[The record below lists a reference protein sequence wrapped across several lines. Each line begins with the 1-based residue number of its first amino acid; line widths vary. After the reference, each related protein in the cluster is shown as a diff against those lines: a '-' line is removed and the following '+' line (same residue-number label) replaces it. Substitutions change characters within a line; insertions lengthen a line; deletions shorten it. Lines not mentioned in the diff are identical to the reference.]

1 LLIGHTSLPGAAET
15 AQAVLVAVLPGDP
28 SSTVSSIIF
37 STPDN
42 RDDSKSIFEL
52 PAPVVNRG
60 GIVNPKYEYRA
71 LLACDIAGSAGRGE
85 QRLQEIRGVLRS
97 ALLDAMGIADLDARD
112 FAYADTGDGCQ
123 LVAPAGLPKARL
135 LFPLLPEL
143 SYRIR
148 EHNRHAGADTRLRV
162 RAALHAGDIRLD
174 PDGTVS
180 GAPFEA
186 LARLLDS
193 APLRHA
199 TLAGTSGTQV
209 TAILSHHYYE
219 ETVGH
224 GYEGLEADAFTAA
237 DVRVKEYAAR
247 AWLWYPGSPVGP
259 HVDSGREADSGSGE
273 PPAQPEPRAVE
284 QLVRATGNGTVFAVH
299 RGDQYIRHNDRG

>member
-1 LLIGHTSLPGAAET
+1 M
-15 AQAVLVAVLPGDP
+15 
-28 SSTVSSIIF
+28 
-37 STPDN
+37 
-42 RDDSKSIFEL
+42 
-52 PAPVVNRG
+52 
-60 GIVNPKYEYRA
+60 NPRYEYRA

-85 QRLQEIRGVLRS
+85 QRLQKIRRVLRS
-97 ALLDAMGIADLDARD
+97 ALVDALGSADLDAPD
-112 FAYADTGDGCQ
+112 FAYVDTGDGCQ
-123 LVAPAGLPKARL
+123 LVAPAALPKARL

-143 SYRIR
+143 GSRIR
-148 EHNRHAGADTRLRV
+148 EHNRHADADTWLRV
-162 RAALHAGDIRLD
+162 RAAVHAGEIRLD

-199 TLAGTSGTQV
+199 TLAGTSGTPV
-209 TAILSHHYYE
+209 AAILSHHFYE

-237 DVRVKEYAAR
+237 DVRAKEYAAR

-259 HVDSGREADSGSGE
+259 RVDSGRDSGFGE
-273 PPAQPEPRAVE
+273 RPAEPAPRTAE

-299 RGDQYIRHNDRG
+299 RGDQYVRHNDRG

>member
-1 LLIGHTSLPGAAET
+1 M
-15 AQAVLVAVLPGDP
+15 
-28 SSTVSSIIF
+28 
-37 STPDN
+37 
-42 RDDSKSIFEL
+42 
-52 PAPVVNRG
+52 
-60 GIVNPKYEYRA
+60 NPRYEYRA

-85 QRLQEIRGVLRS
+85 QRLQEIRHVLRA
-97 ALLDAMGIADLDARD
+97 ALSDALGVADLDVRD
-112 FAYADTGDGCQ
+112 FGYADTGDGCR
-123 LVAPAGLPKARL
+123 LVAPAALPKARL

-143 SYRIR
+143 GTRIR
-148 EHNRHAGADTRLRV
+148 EHNGHAGAATRLRV
-162 RAALHAGDIRLD
+162 RAAVHAGEIRLD

-193 APLRHA
+193 TPLRHA
-199 TLAGTSGTQV
+199 TSAGTDGTPLA
-209 TAILSHHYYE
+209 AILSQHFYE

-259 HVDSGREADSGSGE
+259 QFGSGLAAGSGE
-273 PPAQPEPRAVE
+273 QPAQPEPRTAD
-284 QLVRATGNGTVFAVH
+284 QLVQATGSGTVFAVY
-299 RGDQYIRHNDRG
+299 RGDQHIRHNARG

>member
-1 LLIGHTSLPGAAET
+1 M
-15 AQAVLVAVLPGDP
+15 
-28 SSTVSSIIF
+28 
-37 STPDN
+37 
-42 RDDSKSIFEL
+42 
-52 PAPVVNRG
+52 
-60 GIVNPKYEYRA
+60 NPRYEHRA

-85 QRLQEIRGVLRS
+85 RRLQEIRRVLRS
-97 ALLDAMGIADLDARD
+97 ALSDALGIADLNARD
-112 FAYADTGDGCQ
+112 FAYVDTGDGCQ
-123 LVAPAGLPKARL
+123 LVAPAALSKARL

-143 SYRIR
+143 CSRIR
-148 EHNRHAGADTRLRV
+148 EHNLHAAADLRLRV
-162 RAALHAGDIRLD
+162 RAAVHAGEIRLD

-199 TLAGTSGTQV
+199 TLAGTTGTPV
-209 TAILSHHYYE
+209 AAILSHHFYE
-219 ETVGH
+219 EAVGH

-259 HVDSGREADSGSGE
+259 RIASDRDADAGE
-273 PPAQPEPRAVE
+273 QLAEPEPRAVE
-284 QLVRATGNGTVFAVH
+284 QLVQAAGRSTVFAVH

>member
-1 LLIGHTSLPGAAET
+1 
-15 AQAVLVAVLPGDP
+15 
-28 SSTVSSIIF
+28 
-37 STPDN
+37 
-42 RDDSKSIFEL
+42 
-52 PAPVVNRG
+52 
-60 GIVNPKYEYRA
+60 VNPRYEYRA

-85 QRLQEIRGVLRS
+85 QRLQEIRRVLRS
-97 ALLDAMGIADLDARD
+97 TLFDALSIADLDPRN
-112 FAYADTGDGCQ
+112 FLYVDTGDGCQ
-123 LVAPAGLPKARL
+123 LVAPAALPKAGL
-135 LFPLLPEL
+135 LCPLLPEL
-143 SYRIR
+143 NSRIR
-148 EHNRHAGADTRLRV
+148 RHNRNTYADTRLRV
-162 RAALHAGDIRLD
+162 RAAAHAGEIRLD

-199 TLAGTSGTQV
+199 TLAGTGGTPV
-209 TAILSHHYYE
+209 TAILSHHFYE

-224 GYEGLEADAFTAA
+224 GYEGLDADAFTAA

-259 HVDSGREADSGSGE
+259 RVDRGRDTGSGGQ
-273 PPAQPEPRAVE
+273 PAQSEPRTVE

-299 RGDQYIRHNDRG
+299 RGDQYIRHHDRG

>member
-1 LLIGHTSLPGAAET
+1 M
-15 AQAVLVAVLPGDP
+15 
-28 SSTVSSIIF
+28 
-37 STPDN
+37 
-42 RDDSKSIFEL
+42 
-52 PAPVVNRG
+52 
-60 GIVNPKYEYRA
+60 NPRYEYRA

-85 QRLQEIRGVLRS
+85 QRLQEIRRVLRS
-97 ALLDAMGIADLDARD
+97 ALSDALCVADLDERD
-112 FAYADTGDGCQ
+112 FAYVDTGDGCR
-123 LVAPAGLPKARL
+123 LVAPAALPKARL

-143 SYRIR
+143 CSRIR
-148 EHNRHAGADTRLRV
+148 EHNRQAGADTRLRV
-162 RAALHAGDIRLD
+162 RAAVHAGEIRFD

-199 TLAGTSGTQV
+199 TLAGTGGTPLA
-209 TAILSHHYYE
+209 AILSHHVHE

-224 GYEGLEADAFTAA
+224 GYEGLDADAFTAA

-259 HVDSGREADSGSGE
+259 QVGSGRDAGSVE
-273 PPAQPEPRAVE
+273 QPAQPGPRTAD
-284 QLVRATGNGTVFAVH
+284 QLVQATGNGTVFAVH
-299 RGDQYIRHNDRG
+299 RGDQYVRHNDRG

>member
-1 LLIGHTSLPGAAET
+1 L
-15 AQAVLVAVLPGDP
+15 
-28 SSTVSSIIF
+28 
-37 STPDN
+37 STPDIP
-42 RDDSKSIFEL
+42 DDSKSIFEL
-52 PAPVVNRG
+52 TAPVVIACRNRG
-60 GIVNPKYEYRA
+60 GIVNPRYEYRA

-85 QRLQEIRGVLRS
+85 QRLQEIRRVLRS
-97 ALLDAMGIADLDARD
+97 ALFDALSIADLDPRN
-112 FAYADTGDGCQ
+112 FLYVDTGDGCQ
-123 LVAPAGLPKARL
+123 LVAPAALPKAGL

-143 SYRIR
+143 NSRIR
-148 EHNRHAGADTRLRV
+148 KHNRNTSADTRLRV
-162 RAALHAGDIRLD
+162 RAAVHAGEIRLD

-199 TLAGTSGTQV
+199 TRAGTGGTPV
-209 TAILSHHYYE
+209 AAILSHHFYE

-224 GYEGLEADAFTAA
+224 GYEGLDADAFTAA
-237 DVRVKEYAAR
+237 DVRVKEYAAK

-259 HVDSGREADSGSGE
+259 QVGSGRESGFSE
-273 PPAQPEPRAVE
+273 QPVRPEPGTTE
-284 QLVRATGNGTVFAVH
+284 QLVRATGNSTVFAAH

>member
-1 LLIGHTSLPGAAET
+1 M
-15 AQAVLVAVLPGDP
+15 
-28 SSTVSSIIF
+28 
-37 STPDN
+37 
-42 RDDSKSIFEL
+42 
-52 PAPVVNRG
+52 
-60 GIVNPKYEYRA
+60 NPRYEYRA
-71 LLACDIAGSAGRGE
+71 LLACDIAASAGRGE
-85 QRLQEIRGVLRS
+85 QRLQEIRRVLRS
-97 ALLDAMGIADLDARD
+97 ALFDALGSADLDARD
-112 FAYADTGDGCQ
+112 FAYVDTGDGCQ
-123 LVAPAGLPKARL
+123 LVAPAALPKARL

-143 SYRIR
+143 GSRIR

-162 RAALHAGDIRLD
+162 RAAVHAGEIRLD

-199 TLAGTSGTQV
+199 TLAGTSGTQLA
-209 TAILSHHYYE
+209 AILSHHYYE

-224 GYEGLEADAFTAA
+224 GYEGLEADAFTAT

-259 HVDSGREADSGSGE
+259 RVDSGRDSGSE
-273 PPAQPEPRAVE
+273 SPAQPEPQTVE